1 MTSRPRDRDSPRHSL
16 FSLVAWIGLTIAGH
30 ADAADTSEGPMVL
43 AAASLGEVLPEVGE
57 AWAREGHAAP
67 RFSFDASSRLAK
79 QIEAGLAA
87 DVFVSAD
94 LDWMD
99 YLDRRRLLA
108 EGSRRVIAGNR
119 LVVVLPAA
127 STLTLAD
134 PRPLA
139 SPALTHLA
147 LAADTVPAGKYGR
160 AALAWAGIAGA
171 VEPKV
176 VNGENVRT
184 VLAWVAAG
192 EADAGIVYATDARA
206 EPRVKAAYTFPV
218 TAHSPIVY
226 PAAVLGGAA
235 DPPAAR
241 SFLDFLKSAAARPI
255 FEAAGFTWLAG
266 GHPATP

>member
-1 MTSRPRDRDSPRHSL
+1 MTSRLSTLGSRRPPAFAL
-16 FSLVAWIGLTIAGH
+16 LAWIGLAIASH
-30 ADAADTSEGPMVL
+30 VSAAETGEGPTVL
-43 AAASLGEVLPEVGE
+43 AAASLADVLPKIG
-57 AWAREGHAAP
+57 ATWASTGHAAP

-99 YLDRRRLLA
+99 YIEQRKLVAAGTRV
-108 EGSRRVIAGNR
+108 VIAGNR
-119 LVVVLPAA
+119 LVVALPTA

-134 PRPLA
+134 ASPLA
-139 SPALTHLA
+139 SPAVKHLA
-147 LAADTVPAGKYGR
+147 LAAETVPAGKYGR
-160 AALAWAGIAGA
+160 AALAWAGIAKA

-176 VNGENVRT
+176 VSGDNVRT
-184 VLAWVAAG
+184 VLAWVATG

-226 PAAVLGGAA
+226 PAAVLSGAA
-235 DPPAAR
+235 DPETAH
-241 SFLDFLKSAAARPI
+241 SFLDFLRSAAARPT
-255 FEAAGFTWLAG
+255 FEAAGFTWLADV
-266 GHPATP
+266 HPAIP